1 MRDVGSASVQSIVGQ
16 PLVSIEAAT
25 RLLDWLAATFGTATS
40 FKSTIASRLAGVRNT
55 LTAPSPAGEQLS
67 SALRVDDSLFA
78 VEEQNLFVDEVRE
91 AKRWISV
98 YEAVEWDASE
108 ASLRDL
114 DGWLCGGLARL
125 QSLLDQD
132 DGPLGWASD
141 PQVFAI
147 CFLLILG
154 SVAMVPGG
162 HASQQLRE
170 TLGCIKEGLDTNK
183 DKHISGL
190 LAESLQKLQMK

>member
-1 MRDVGSASVQSIVGQ
+1 M
-16 PLVSIEAAT
+16 
-25 RLLDWLAATFGTATS
+25 
-40 FKSTIASRLAGVRNT
+40 
-55 LTAPSPAGEQLS
+55 
-67 SALRVDDSLFA
+67 DDSLFV

-98 YEAVEWDASE
+98 YAAVEWDASE

-125 QSLLDQD
+125 QSLLNQD

-147 CFLLILG
+147 CSLLILC
-154 SVAMVPGG
+154 SVTMVSRG

-170 TLGCIKEGLDTNK
+170 TLGRIKEALDTNK

-190 LAESLQKLQMK
+190 LAEPLHKLEI